1 MMNGNAMTSASRP
14 TMRIAHSLGVIAFVQ
29 RAQRHPLGETWTRVD
44 QATDTPLAKKWTD
57 IAGSADGTKVA
68 MAVSSGNLWM
78 SVDSGVSWTEINS
91 TDSGIELNQEWTAIR
106 MSADGTKLAA
116 LESTNGKIW
125 ISADHGVSWTQ
136 PTTGLL
142 GTTEF
147 GMGLEMSADGSTLVA
162 YTQTGSPNVLIS
174 RDSGATWT
182 EDTSAPTVAWL
193 SMAMSADGIL
203 QFWTGDAK
211 ILTNAP
217 APPSPPPSPPESP
230 PPPEED
236 PCFPSD
242 AIVTKADGTPSRID
256 ALKEGDTIVAATAEG
271 TLTTDTVSFIS
282 IAKPEIKGSYVALS
296 TAVNKTLTLTPGHH
310 VPVGSTCCS
319 TLRQAKDVEVGEK
332 MWTVTQGK
340 ATATA
345 VTAKATSVEA
355 TGLHSPVLTNGG
367 FPIIDGLV
375 TSFDSIDK
383 VTLAKHGL
391 APLVK
396 ACKATGTCESLRGMF
411 LSTEDHHYIA

>member
-1 MMNGNAMTSASRP
+1 MRSR
-14 TMRIAHSLGVIAFVQ
+14 R
-29 RAQRHPLGETWTRVD
+29 
-44 QATDTPLAKKWTD
+44 
-57 IAGSADGTKVA
+57 
-68 MAVSSGNLWM
+68 
-78 SVDSGVSWTEINS
+78 
-91 TDSGIELNQEWTAIR
+91 AIR
-106 MSADGTKLAA
+106 
-116 LESTNGKIW
+116 
-125 ISADHGVSWTQ
+125 
-136 PTTGLL
+136 
-142 GTTEF
+142 
-147 GMGLEMSADGSTLVA
+147 
-162 YTQTGSPNVLIS
+162 
-174 RDSGATWT
+174 
-182 EDTSAPTVAWL
+182 
-193 SMAMSADGIL
+193 
-203 QFWTGDAK
+203 
-211 ILTNAP
+211 
-217 APPSPPPSPPESP
+217 
-230 PPPEED
+230 
-236 PCFPSD
+236 
-242 AIVTKADGTPSRID
+242 
-256 ALKEGDTIVAATAEG
+256 IVAATAEG